1 MKKSLLLSVIIVTI
15 SFVSQ
20 AQQKVLLQH
29 AGTPSLHTTISDAIS
44 AAVANDTIYIPG
56 FTYNESITID
66 KKLTIIGAGHYQDS
80 TSASGMTQIK
90 GSINFNTG
98 CDQTKVEG
106 VYLSS
111 SVNTSSQTI
120 NEIKLIRSRIGGL
133 VSLTGTI
140 DGFTISECVLIG
152 GINSTSNGTATNI
165 LVENSIVQGNIRYFR
180 NTSKVQ
186 HCVLLV
192 KNSGS
197 STAGHN
203 FYSCEGMNINSNVI
217 LDQYASIPNTCTFT
231 NNLFRVNYATHMD
244 VDDTNNIFDQ
254 DITSIFEHLE
264 TDQEYK
270 FHFGNDYHLQS
281 SSPGV
286 GAASDGTNIGIYGS
300 AIPYKA
306 SAVPSNPHFFKV
318 NIATEN
324 DADGKLSVE
333 LGVQAQER

>member
-1 MKKSLLLSVIIVTI
+1 MKKTLLLTLILVAFT
-15 SFVSQ
+15 FASQ

-29 AGTPSLHTTISDAIS
+29 AGTPSLHTTISDAIT

-56 FTYNESITID
+56 FTYNESLTID
-66 KKLTIIGAGHYQDS
+66 KKLTIIGTGHYQDS
-80 TSASGMTQIK
+80 TAASGMTKIN
-90 GSINFNTG
+90 GSINFKTG

-106 VYLSS
+106 VYISS

-120 NEIKLIRSRIGGL
+120 NEVKLIRSRIGGL
-133 VSLTGTI
+133 VSLDGTI

-152 GINSTSNGTATNI
+152 GVNSSTTGIATNI
-165 LVENSIVQGNIRYFR
+165 LIENSIVQGNIRYFR
-180 NTSKVQ
+180 NSSTVQ
-186 HCVLLV
+186 FCVLLV
-192 KNSGS
+192 KNSGN
-197 STAGHN
+197 STAGHI
-203 FYSCEGMNINSNVI
+203 FYNCEGMNINSNVI

-231 NNLFRVNYATHMD
+231 NNLFRVNYATYMD

-270 FHFGNDYHLQS
+270 FHFANDYHLKA

-300 AIPYKA
+300 SIPYKA

-318 NIATEN
+318 NIASEN

-333 LGVQAQER
+333 LGVQAQDR